1 MSTTGDRQARGHAR
15 LRLGTCP
22 DSWGV
27 WFADDPLQ
35 TPWQR
40 FLNEV
45 AEVGYEWLELGPF
58 GYLPKEAARLT
69 EELDRRGLKVA
80 GGTVHGFSGLHRPG
94 DWPEIARIT
103 RQVAE
108 LTAAVGGRH
117 VIFVP
122 VPGYR
127 DDKTGAFLEPAELD
141 AGQWRTMTKA
151 TDELGKIVS
160 QEHGLRLEF
169 HPHAD
174 SHVETQS
181 QTERFLEQTDPRYVS
196 LCLDTGHLAYRHA
209 DNVALIG
216 RYPDRIGYVHIKQMD
231 PAIVARADRE
241 GLAFGQAVAMGAS
254 CEPPSGEPAIADVA
268 KALRELDRDLFVV
281 VEQDMYPTDF
291 DKPKPIA
298 QRTYYLPARRRH
310 REGVTMTAW
319 PGGTTPQ
326 SPRTGGSAPRTPDPP
341 RPGWRHRRRH
351 DRPGPHPPDHPGP
364 HRRRRGRRQRRRR
377 GPGRPGGGGP
387 VRGDRARDSRRSH
400 RGRQRGRGTGR
411 VLGRGPRGAG
421 RRGDRALASRCSAR
435 NRSRRPATPAC
446 GSWTPRWRPAVGA
459 SRSASCAATTR
470 ATRP

>member
-1 MSTTGDRQARGHAR
+1 MSTTGTGAGKEVRGHAR

-35 TPWQR
+35 TPWER
-40 FLNEV
+40 FLDEV

-58 GYLPKEAARLT
+58 GYLPKEAARLS
-69 EELDRRGLKVA
+69 EELDRRGLQVA

-94 DWPEIARIT
+94 DWPDIERIT

-127 DDKTGAFLEPAELD
+127 DDQTGAFLEPAELD
-141 AGQWRTMTKA
+141 AGQWRTMIRA
-151 TDELGKIVS
+151 TGELGKIVFH
-160 QEHGLRLEF
+160 EYGLRLEF

-174 SHVETQS
+174 SHVETQA

-216 RYPDRIGYVHIKQMD
+216 RHPDRIGYVHIKQMD

-254 CEPPSGEPAIADVA
+254 CEPPSGEPAIEEIA

-298 QRTYYLPARRRH
+298 ERTYHYLRGVGIG
-310 REGVTMTAW
+310 REKA
-319 PGGTTPQ
+319 
-326 SPRTGGSAPRTPDPP
+326 
-341 RPGWRHRRRH
+341 
-351 DRPGPHPPDHPGP
+351 
-364 HRRRRGRRQRRRR
+364 
-377 GPGRPGGGGP
+377 
-387 VRGDRARDSRRSH
+387 
-400 RGRQRGRGTGR
+400 
-411 VLGRGPRGAG
+411 
-421 RRGDRALASRCSAR
+421 
-435 NRSRRPATPAC
+435 
-446 GSWTPRWRPAVGA
+446 
-459 SRSASCAATTR
+459 
-470 ATRP
+470 